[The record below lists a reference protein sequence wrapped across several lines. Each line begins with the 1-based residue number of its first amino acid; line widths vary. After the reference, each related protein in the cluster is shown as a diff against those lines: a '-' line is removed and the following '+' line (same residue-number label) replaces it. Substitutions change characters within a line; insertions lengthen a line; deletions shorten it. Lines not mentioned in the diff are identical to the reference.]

1 MGRLVP
7 NCEYERA
14 GHESKNEFNKKATIN
29 MTGRKILL
37 VVDVQRDFIDGSL
50 AVPGAEAII
59 PEINGI
65 KNGADLV
72 YFTLDWHPKD
82 HCSFKANGG
91 QWPEH
96 CVHYT
101 LGASLADGL
110 LDGLEEAKTRF
121 ILKGQNKERE
131 EYRALAAVT
140 ASNQSLFL
148 AGDEVTVCGIAS
160 EFCVL
165 ETLKNVFRLSQEVG
179 FNVNVFLKGTVGFDS
194 TPLLEWMAGNGVKE
208 Y

>member
-1 MGRLVP
+1 
-7 NCEYERA
+7 
-14 GHESKNEFNKKATIN
+14 

-59 PEINGI
+59 PGD
-65 KNGADLV
+65 KRDQDGADLL
-72 YFTLDWHPKD
+72 YFTLDWHAKKSLFVQGKRWSMARALRSL
-82 HCSFKANGG
+82 HFRGKSRRRAAGRAGG
-91 QWPEH
+91 SEDKIHPERAEQGEGG
-96 CVHYT
+96 Y
-101 LGASLADGL
+101 G
-110 LDGLEEAKTRF
+110 
-121 ILKGQNKERE
+121 
-131 EYRALAAVT
+131 ALAAVT

-179 FNVNVFLKGTVGFDS
+179 FDVNVFLKGTVGFDS
-194 TPLLEWMAGNGVKE
+194 TPLLEWILGNGVKE

>member
-1 MGRLVP
+1 
-7 NCEYERA
+7 
-14 GHESKNEFNKKATIN
+14 

-110 LDGLEEAKTRF
+110 LDGLEEAK
-121 ILKGQNKERE
+121 IG
-131 EYRALAAVT
+131 RAHV
-140 ASNQSLFL
+140 
-148 AGDEVTVCGIAS
+148 
-160 EFCVL
+160 
-165 ETLKNVFRLSQEVG
+165 
-179 FNVNVFLKGTVGFDS
+179 
-194 TPLLEWMAGNGVKE
+194 
-208 Y
+208 

>member
-1 MGRLVP
+1 
-7 NCEYERA
+7 
-14 GHESKNEFNKKATIN
+14 

-59 PEINGI
+59 LEINGI

-110 LDGLEEAKTRF
+110 LDGLEEARTRF

-131 EYRALAAVT
+131 EYGALAAVT

-179 FNVNVFLKGTVGFDS
+179 FDVNVFLKGTVGFDS

>member
-1 MGRLVP
+1 
-7 NCEYERA
+7 
-14 GHESKNEFNKKATIN
+14 

-50 AVPGAEAII
+50 AVPGADAII

-101 LGASLADGL
+101 HGASLADGL
-110 LDGLEEAKTRF
+110 LGGLEETRTRF
-121 ILKGQNKERE
+121 ILKGQDKDRE
-131 EYRALAAVT
+131 EYGALAAAS
-140 ASNQSLFL
+140 ASNQNLFL

-165 ETLKNVFRLSQEVG
+165 ETLKNVFQLSREVG
-179 FNVNVFLKGTVGFDS
+179 FDVNVFLKGTVGFDS

>member
-1 MGRLVP
+1 M
-7 NCEYERA
+7 
-14 GHESKNEFNKKATIN
+14 
-29 MTGRKILL
+29 
-37 VVDVQRDFIDGSL
+37 
-50 AVPGAEAII
+50 
-59 PEINGI
+59 
-65 KNGADLV
+65 
-72 YFTLDWHPKD
+72 YFTLDGLGIRRIIVR
-82 HCSFKANGG
+82 SRQTVVNG
-91 QWPEH
+91 QSTAFS
-96 CVHYT
+96 YT

-131 EYRALAAVT
+131 EMERSAAVT

-179 FNVNVFLKGTVGFDS
+179 FDVNVFLKGTVGFDS

>member
-131 EYRALAAVT
+131 EY
-140 ASNQSLFL
+140 
-148 AGDEVTVCGIAS
+148 GGH
-160 EFCVL
+160 
-165 ETLKNVFRLSQEVG
+165 RLR
-179 FNVNVFLKGTVGFDS
+179 NRL
-194 TPLLEWMAGNGVKE
+194 
-208 Y
+208 

>member
-1 MGRLVP
+1 M
-7 NCEYERA
+7 N
-14 GHESKNEFNKKATIN
+14 SKQLLN

-65 KNGADLV
+65 KSGADLV

-131 EYRALAAVT
+131 EYGALAAVT

>member
-1 MGRLVP
+1 
-7 NCEYERA
+7 
-14 GHESKNEFNKKATIN
+14 

-82 HCSFKANGG
+82 HCSFKAKGG

-131 EYRALAAVT
+131 EYGALADIADT
-140 ASNQSLFL
+140 TSAGSPAGDPTKADAQDLFQP
-148 AGDEVTVCGIAS
+148 GDEVTVCGIAS

-179 FNVNVFLKGTVGFDS
+179 FDVNVFLKGTVGFDS